1 MRIVAFILGL
11 IVLAACNN
19 RNTESSEIAK
29 DENREN
35 FKSREEKQDAD
46 FVVEAV
52 AQNYAN
58 IRFAQLAMNKSGN
71 PDIRE
76 VAALIEKDQA
86 TELRKFKG
94 FANKKGIAIPL
105 EETDDTRDKLN
116 ELANEGTVDKFN
128 EKWCRDL
135 AKRNEREIQSFES
148 MWEKTEDGDLKEL
161 INASLPEMRN
171 HLVRLRSCQEKLAM
185 AN

>member
-11 IVLAACNN
+11 IVLVACNN

-29 DENREN
+29 EENRDN
-35 FKSREEKQDAD
+35 FESREEKQDAD
-46 FVVEAV
+46 FIVEAV
-52 AQNYAN
+52 SRNYAN

-94 FANKKGIAIPL
+94 FANSKGIAIPL
-105 EETDDTRDKLN
+105 EENEDARDKLN
-116 ELANEGTVDKFN
+116 ELANEQTDKFN

-148 MWEKTEDGDLKEL
+148 MWEKTDDGDLKEL
-161 INASLPEMRN
+161 INSSLPEMRN

>member
-1 MRIVAFILGL
+1 MRTVALALGL
-11 IVLAACNN
+11 IVLAACNS
-19 RNTESSEIAK
+19 RNKESLEIAK
-29 DENREN
+29 DENRDN
-35 FKSREEKQDAD
+35 FETREQKQEAD
-46 FVVEAV
+46 FVVEAI

-71 PDIRE
+71 SDIRE
-76 VAALIEKDQA
+76 VAAIIEKDQA

-94 FANKKGIAIPL
+94 FAGQKGISIPL
-105 EETDDTRDKLN
+105 EENEDARHKLN
-116 ELANEGTVDKFN
+116 ELANEETKNFN
-128 EKWCRDL
+128 ERWCRDL

-148 MWEKTEDGDLKEL
+148 MWEKTADDDLKEL
-161 INASLPEMRN
+161 INTALPDMRN